1 MCSDVIGPEIL
12 NGIETGD
19 INLLGNGLARPDAE
33 RFHFLRRIGRD

>member
-12 NGIETGD
+12 KGIETGD
-19 INLLGNGLARPDAE
+19 INFLGNGLARLDAE